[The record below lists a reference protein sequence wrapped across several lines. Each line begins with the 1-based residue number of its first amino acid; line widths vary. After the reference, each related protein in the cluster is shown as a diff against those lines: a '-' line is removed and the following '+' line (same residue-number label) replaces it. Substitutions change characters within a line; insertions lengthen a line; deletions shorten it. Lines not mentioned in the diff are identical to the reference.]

1 MRNNFAIVYHC
12 SVIVRHCYSSFLTM
26 ANKIGN
32 DRIQR
37 NWIRSVCFEFCQL
50 SRDATFKRGA
60 FGGTGVKLSARCQNR
75 TDAASAHRS

>member
-1 MRNNFAIVYHC
+1 MRNNFTIVYHC

-32 DRIQR
+32 DWIQR

-60 FGGTGVKLSARCQNR
+60 FGRDRREVVCTLSKPDRR
-75 TDAASAHRS
+75 RVRAS